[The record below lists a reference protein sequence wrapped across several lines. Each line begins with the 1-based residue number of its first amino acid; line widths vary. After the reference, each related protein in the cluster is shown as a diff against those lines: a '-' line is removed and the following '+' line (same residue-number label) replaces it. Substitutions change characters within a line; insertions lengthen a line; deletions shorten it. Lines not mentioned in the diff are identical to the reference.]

1 MKAYVFL
8 ALLVELT
15 SAYLAPDGTVI
26 IPGAS
31 SYNGLALTPA
41 MGWDNVR
48 CSYQSLGSYGTEY
61 GHSGTPMDAIST
73 NQSFLIRRQR

>member
-1 MKAYVFL
+1 MNGYIFL
-8 ALLVELT
+8 ALLVELA

-31 SYNGLALTPA
+31 SYNGLALAPA

-48 CSYQSLGSYGTEY
+48 CNSRLLDSYRTD
-61 GHSGTPMDAIST
+61 HDNSGTLMDAIST
-73 NQSFLIRRQR
+73 NQSFLIRQKR

>member
-1 MKAYVFL
+1 MKAYIFL
-8 ALLVELT
+8 ALLVELA

-48 CSYQSLGSYGTEY
+48 CNSRSLDSYRTD
-61 GHSGTPMDAIST
+61 HDNSGTLMDAISA
-73 NQSFLIRRQR
+73 NQSFLIRQKR

>member
-1 MKAYVFL
+1 MTVYAAL
-8 ALLVELT
+8 ALLVELA

-41 MGWDNVR
+41 MGWDNV
-48 CSYQSLGSYGTEY
+48 CCT
-61 GHSGTPMDAIST
+61 DKVI
-73 NQSFLIRRQR
+73 